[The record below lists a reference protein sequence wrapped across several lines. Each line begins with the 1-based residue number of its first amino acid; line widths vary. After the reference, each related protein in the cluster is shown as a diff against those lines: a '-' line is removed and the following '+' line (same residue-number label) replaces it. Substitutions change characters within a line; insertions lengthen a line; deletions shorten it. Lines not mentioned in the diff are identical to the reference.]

1 MNEVLHTYK
10 KTIFVFALALIGFF
24 FFHSETSEAE
34 NPKVKSLNDYQYK
47 WKYRSGDLTFDII
60 HFNEQS
66 GDIIYQ
72 TSNQWRQIF
81 ELGMLN
87 SKGKYVW
94 KNTKP
99 NYTSFTVKGNYVIG
113 TYDTGNYLVLDFLS
127 KKDGKLKKR
136 ISFKPYKILNYKN
149 PTFVV
154 DNKLNVIVA
163 SENKLV
169 AVNYQGKRLWEK
181 KETLPKEIHL
191 NLSFKPPIVSGDY
204 VITALNCAYS
214 ELCTMLDRDELMVLS
229 VKNGEKIWSEK
240 KKRVGSFHSTTDKK
254 SIVVEEWDDS
264 LTYYNIADGR
274 KIWNKKFAVKSN
286 EYLSALVTIQ
296 GDQITV
302 PVDGQGN
309 IYAEVG
315 KVNSSSH
322 FLTTKIYSI
331 DKNGKLR
338 WGSNMS
344 SLKDGMSFTHGFSK
358 DDKILYIKGS
368 DNGIYQ
374 LNIATGKLVKKTPF
388 VRKSGANYTKYTQA
402 PLATLTKSY
411 IIGSDYWLTKKNKD
425 ILKDVWNS
433 KHTIYNKSGKK
444 IGTLHFTDQISPSEI
459 LVTTKYNVYVVDFHG
474 IYAYN
479 PK

>member
-47 WKYRSGDLTFDII
+47 WKYRSGDLYFDII

-87 SKGKYVW
+87 SKGKHVW

-136 ISFKPYKILNYKN
+136 ISFKPYKILSYKN

-154 DNKLNVIVA
+154 DSKLNVIVA

-169 AVNYQGKRLWEK
+169 AVNYKGKKLWG
-181 KETLPKEIHL
+181 KEEMFPKGYGI
-191 NLSFKPPIVSGDY
+191 NLSFDSPFISGDY
-204 VITALNCAYS
+204 LITSLNCRGSS
-214 ELCTMLDRDELMVLS
+214 ELCTMLDKDELMALS
-229 VKNGEKIWSEK
+229 IKDGKKIWSEK
-240 KKRVGSFHSTTDKK
+240 KNIGGFLPTSNNKF
-254 SIVVEEWDDS
+254 IVVKDWDNN
-264 LTYYNIADGR
+264 LTYYNIADG
-274 KIWNKKFAVKSN
+274 KKVWNKKFAVKDD
-286 EYLSALVTIQ
+286 EYLSALVVEQ
-296 GDQITV
+296 GDQLAATI
-302 PVDGQGN
+302 DGQGN
-309 IYAEVG
+309 IYVQVG
-315 KVNSSSH
+315 KVTYSGG

-331 DKNGKLR
+331 DKNGKQR
-338 WGSNMS
+338 WVSNMS
-344 SLKDGMSFTHGFSK
+344 SLKDQTLVHGFSR
-358 DDKILYIKGS
+358 DDKTLYLKGF

-374 LNIATGKLVKKTPF
+374 LNTATGKLVKKTSF
-388 VRKSGANYTKYTQA
+388 VRKSGVNYTKYTQA
-402 PLATLTKSY
+402 PLATISQSY

-425 ILKDVWNS
+425 MLKDVWNS
-433 KHTIYNKSGKK
+433 KYTIYNKSGKK
-444 IGTLHFTDQISPSEI
+444 IGTLQFTDQISPSKI
-459 LVTTKYNVYVVDFHG
+459 LVTTKYNVYVVDSYG
-474 IYAYN
+474 MYAYY